1 MMNAFD
7 SYNKHVLEFN
17 QINEAAKNDPKGFI
31 DEVEFSYKS
40 IIKEITREIEKSKN
54 KCKVIMLSGPS
65 SSGKTTTANMLINE
79 LKSLGF
85 GATIISLD
93 DFFMGEGKA
102 PLLPNGEYDYE
113 DVRALN
119 ISQLKE
125 CLLNLINKGY
135 CEKPIFDF
143 VNRRPSDC
151 KELIKLQSGDI
162 AIVEGLHAL
171 NPLITDNLPRK
182 DVLKIYVSVEQGIL
196 NEGKLMLSPKEIR
209 FLRRLVRDY
218 RFRGSLPHETAS
230 MWNGVCDGEIK
241 YIKPYKHTSDII
253 INSLHI
259 YEPCIMCKDALPLLK
274 TFTEKNDLYSFVC
287 DMKRVLNRF
296 IPIDD
301 SLMPK
306 DSMMREFIGGGI
318 Y

>member
-1 MMNAFD
+1 MNIFN
-7 SYNKHVLEFN
+7 SYNKYILELE
-17 QINEAAKNDPKGFI
+17 QINKAAKNDPKGFI

-40 IIKEITREIEKSKN
+40 TIKRISREIKELKN

-85 GATIISLD
+85 GAIMISLD
-93 DFFMGEGKA
+93 DFFKGAGKA
-102 PLLPNGEYDYE
+102 PLLPSGEYDYE

-125 CLLNLINKGY
+125 CLLNLINQGY

-151 KELIKLQSGDI
+151 KELIKVKKGDI

-171 NPLITDNLPRK
+171 NPLITDNLPGE
-182 DVLKIYVSVEQGIL
+182 DILKIYVSVEQGII
-196 NEGKLMLSPKEIR
+196 NGSESILSPKEIR

-218 RFRGSLPHETAS
+218 RFRGSLPHETAA
-230 MWNGVCDGEIK
+230 MWKSVCDGEIK
-241 YIKPYKHTSDII
+241 YIKPYKNTSNIT

-259 YEPCIMCKDALPLLK
+259 YEPCIMYKDAIPLLE
-274 TFTEKNDLYSFVC
+274 TFTEENNLYSYICHIKKVLSNFV
-287 DMKRVLNRF
+287 
-296 IPIDD
+296 PIDD
-301 SLMPK
+301 LLMPK